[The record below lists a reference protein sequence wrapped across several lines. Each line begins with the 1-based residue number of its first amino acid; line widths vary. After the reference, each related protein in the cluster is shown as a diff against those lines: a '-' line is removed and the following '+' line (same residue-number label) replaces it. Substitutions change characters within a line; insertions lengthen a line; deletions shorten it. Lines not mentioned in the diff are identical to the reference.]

1 MKKISYILLAALLA
15 VVSCNR
21 LELEQ
26 DVAPAEV
33 PEGKVEVTFRISV
46 PCENID
52 TKADAGFDDV
62 PHLVRLHAAV
72 FGGSGYFNE
81 WVQATKFT
89 PATQNYDP
97 YNTAGENG
105 TNATEYD
112 VTFLFSVSNSRL
124 KVHIIGNCPE
134 EFINKAPISAN
145 SNENTEE
152 FIMSKY
158 MRSHIGETNND
169 GYWQKIVLPDGIA
182 ADFDLETG
190 QYAQH
195 TITVGGQTETVYS
208 PNAKTLA
215 QFPKPIIL
223 CRNFARIYLVNEAPD
238 VQIISYDLAYAP
250 QEGPFAPLL
259 AAPYTADKYGQ
270 YMAIEDNDNKTDFW
284 NESFFINIQDYPV
297 IVPDDAPS
305 GTISCEAAPY
315 NYKGFSPSDIPLG
328 TFPDSFNNFT
338 GKWDEESSIQK
349 PLYVYERTIKR
360 SNFQATRVL
369 IYAKKGD
376 EDAKYYSLDILNA
389 QKQEVALIRNNTYT
403 VVLKGIAPGTGETS
417 PKDAAETNSSNVAQS
432 ATQEI
437 QEISDGTTSIGTS
450 YTEKVFV
457 SPATPYT
464 DPEGAV
470 YFRYIS
476 NTQQKTLALDKV
488 TLKFGNKEDLEW
500 TEYADGIHSA
510 LKSVEIEKDGSGNP
524 IEYVRKNN
532 AWVVAGT
539 GDENL
544 EHWGRIKFSTYTN
557 VEQDNLVLNDY
568 YTKSLNET
576 IRVTGESGI
585 FRDVTIKLMPLQ
597 TLKVKCL
604 QPYVAQAVGEKE
616 VVRVYIP
623 VNLTRSVF
631 PLDFKVEPATG
642 TLTPDNDVLPV
653 TNGTSI
659 SFDTSTGELSTNP
672 SYLFVKTV
680 THEDYQ
686 DWIAGDESHLETIDG
701 KTWAFFDCHFKTN
714 SKNSAT
720 TVFVKNEYFSYGQGT
735 NCYDSFKNYVQ
746 RKFDHLNLPQR
757 GAGQNV
763 DFTFR
768 MDFDGHGGRTGNN
781 VIWQNNQTFDNVLSD
796 NYRVLPTIINVRL
809 EGCSPRKNGDN
820 YVDNNI
826 SWDDERDCYL
836 LYTRNNNNQTA
847 WAFLNSRADTEQTL
861 HLVVDNDVDNH
872 SYSVTLSTEVL
883 YDEENFPIPNFYEP
897 VTKIAKS
904 YTFTGGFATEAI
916 AYGNVADDFT
926 FSYNAE
932 CIEPVT
938 MTFTNCSPTGDP
950 RFKKIGNQ
958 EYLYTPTDNTT
969 SQTFSVTTR
978 VDGKPS
984 ITLVSGNYASKTFT
998 TGKYGAQTLTATITI
1013 GSGNYDYSS
1022 ISNNNVTFAF
1032 NNNCSGGRERQQWSL
1047 RYNYWKNIGN
1057 GKNKDGV
1064 ITITPPVGSVLKTCT
1079 ITYYNGYDDNNV
1091 TYSPTNGQTTSSSNT
1106 DWTGSANPLVITMVG
1121 ANNNNNRVSS
1131 IEVTYESYYL
1141 M

>member
-26 DVAPAEV
+26 EVAPAEV

-46 PCENID
+46 PCEHID
-52 TKADAGFDDV
+52 TKATAGFDDV

-97 YNTAGENG
+97 DNTAGENG

-195 TITVGGQTETVYS
+195 TITVDGQTETVYS
-208 PNAKTLA
+208 PNVKTLA
-215 QFPKPIIL
+215 QFPKPIVL
-223 CRNFARIYLVNEAPD
+223 CRNFARIFLVNEAPD

-270 YMAIEDNDNKTDFW
+270 YIAIEDNDNNTEFW

-338 GKWDEESSIQK
+338 GKWDEGSSTQK
-349 PLYVYERTIKR
+349 PLYVYERTTKR

-457 SPATPYT
+457 SPATPT
-464 DPEGAV
+464 SEPEGAV
-470 YFRYIS
+470 YFRYLS

-488 TLKFGNKEDLEW
+488 TLKSGNKEDMEW
-500 TEYADGIHSA
+500 TEYDNNVHSA
-510 LKSVEIEKDGSGNP
+510 LKNVEIVKDGSGKP

-532 AWVVAGT
+532 AWVVAEA

-544 EHWGRIKFSTYTN
+544 DHWGRIKFSTYTKD
-557 VEQDNLVLNDY
+557 EQDNLVLNNY

-585 FRDVTIKLMPLQ
+585 YRDVTIKLMPLQ
-597 TLKVKCL
+597 ALNVKCL

-623 VNLTRSVF
+623 VSLTRSIF
-631 PLDFKVEPATG
+631 PLDFKIEAAAG
-642 TLTPDNDVLPV
+642 TLTPDNDILPV
-653 TNGTSI
+653 TNDTSI
-659 SFDTSTGELSTNP
+659 SFNTTTGAVSTNP

-680 THEDYQ
+680 THEEYQ
-686 DWIAGDESHLETIDG
+686 DWITDISHLETIGG

-735 NCYDSFKNYVQ
+735 NCYDSFNNYVQ

-768 MDFDGHGGRTGNN
+768 MDFDDHGGKTGNNN
-781 VIWQNNQTFDNVLSD
+781 VIWQDDRAFDNVLSD
-796 NYRVLPTIINVRL
+796 NVRVLPTIINVRL

-826 SWDDERDCYL
+826 SWDDERECYL

-847 WAFLNSRADTEQTL
+847 WAFLNSSADTYQTL
-861 HLVVDNDVDNH
+861 HLVVDNDVDDY
-872 SYSVTLSTEVL
+872 SYSVTLSTEIL

-904 YTFTGGFATEAI
+904 YTFTGGFATAI
-916 AYGNVADDFT
+916 IAEGNVADDFT
-926 FSYNAE
+926 FNYDSE

-938 MTFTNCSPTGDP
+938 ITFTNCAPTGDP
-950 RFKKIGNQ
+950 RFKKIANQ
-958 EYLYTPTDNTT
+958 EYLFTPSNKNTA
-969 SQTFSVTTR
+969 QTFNVTTR
-978 VDGKPS
+978 ADGKPS
-984 ITLVSGNYASKTFT
+984 IELTSANYSNSTFT
-998 TGKYGAQTLTATITI
+998 TQKWVQSEAVMNIT
-1013 GSGNYDYSS
+1013 SS
-1022 ISNNNVTFAF
+1022 TYTNNNYTTSSVRFQFTQCTGGSEGSFW
-1032 NNNCSGGRERQQWSL
+1032 SGYTYYKR
-1047 RYNYWKNIGN
+1047 IGN
-1057 GKNKDGV
+1057 NGTNGV
-1064 ITITPPVGSVLKTCT
+1064 ITITPPNGGIINSCS
-1079 ITYYNGYDDNNV
+1079 ITYYSTYNQQNV
-1091 TYSPTNGQTTSSSNT
+1091 TYNPAGTSSSKT
-1106 DWTGSANPLVITMVG
+1106 SWVGSAQTNLKITMKG
-1121 ANNNNNRVSS
+1121 NTNNTNNRISG
-1131 IEVTYESYYL
+1131 IYVTYVSIQ
-1141 M
+1141 